1 MEHGSRDLV
10 VWDDS
15 TEDLRDKDGMVVGM
29 LLVLGLGE

>member
-1 MEHGSRDLV
+1 MEHGSGDLV

-15 TEDLRDKDGMVVGM
+15 TKDLRDKDGMVVGM